1 MTSVGYMPWETAV
14 LHAKVSRAR
23 VESQAVAP
31 SHSRVTAQLDAI
43 AQAIAAQGAFSSV
56 GPQDRPRAA
65 AGVPL
70 AVASSCARV
79 AHVAD
84 DLASGTRP
92 RARLR
97 ESERDAEMLSVSNG
111 GDHDDETLS
120 VVSTFDSHASS
131 AGLNEVRKN
140 LGGTWPG
147 PISTGGLTRAELDDK
162 RSPMNLSALQ
172 RMLKRSQTDGGKL
185 LDLSDDSED
194 SDCAVSIERAASS
207 GVLPE

>member
-1 MTSVGYMPWETAV
+1 M
-14 LHAKVSRAR
+14 
-23 VESQAVAP
+23 
-31 SHSRVTAQLDAI
+31 TAQLDAI

-56 GPQDRPRAA
+56 GPQDARPGAA
-65 AGVPL
+65 TPGVPL
-70 AVASSCARV
+70 AVSELMSGAVSAPSP
-79 AHVAD
+79 D
-84 DLASGTRP
+84 DLASWHAAALLA
-92 RARLR
+92 ARLR

-194 SDCAVSIERAASS
+194 SDCAVSIERAPSS
-207 GVLPE
+207 GVLKS